1 MSKAKRSMFNLILFI
16 EDKSNPTKSR
26 ISNIYILLR
35 LYFINSGCGVVV
47 STSEHHA
54 GGMGSNP
61 TPRK

>member
-1 MSKAKRSMFNLILFI
+1 MKSYLLCKKKIILII
-16 EDKSNPTKSR
+16 
-26 ISNIYILLR
+26 IYFRKIAFQQTRFRKILENYYYAR
-35 LYFINSGCGVVV
+35 RGCGVVV